1 MAVVFIIEQP
11 DVTREKYEDVR
22 SQVVPD
28 NRLPDG
34 MILHLAGEV
43 KDGGWR
49 VADVISDGVSDLSLQ
64 TEQYAKLYKE
74 KGFDGLV
81 AWLQNQT
88 RKMRGDCGA
97 KAAS

>member
-11 DVTREKYEDVR
+11 DITREKYEEVR

-43 KDGGWR
+43 QGGGWR
-49 VADVISDGVSDLSLQ
+49 VVELWESEEAQGKFFQAKLGPAFQKAGVSQSP
-64 TEQYAKLYKE
+64 KLTT
-74 KGFDGLV
+74 FPLHH
-81 AWLQNQT
+81 
-88 RKMRGDCGA
+88 KMER
-97 KAAS
+97 

>member
-28 NRLPDG
+28 NRIPDG

-43 KDGGWR
+43 KGGGWR
-49 VADVISDGVSDLSLQ
+49 VVELWESEEAQGKFLQ
-64 TEQYAKLYKE
+64 TKLGPAFQKAGVTTAP
-74 KGFDGLV
+74 KITSFPLH
-81 AWLQNQT
+81 N
-88 RKMRGDCGA
+88 KMER
-97 KAAS
+97 

>member
-49 VADVISDGVSDLSLQ
+49 VVELWDSEEAQGKFLQ
-64 TEQYAKLYKE
+64 AKLGPAFQKA
-74 KGFDGLV
+74 GLTKQPKV
-81 AWLQNQT
+81 TMFPLYN
-88 RKMRGDCGA
+88 KMER
-97 KAAS
+97 